1 MKKKCIV
8 SIIIV
13 YCMYFMLS
21 YFFYLNSND
30 CIVFRK
36 LIDKYS
42 FYNFLINY
50 DNAVNLCYLILVI
63 ILIATGGWILRYNF
77 FKQETFRLQ
86 EVVIFLLFVVC
97 TTSSIILYEN
107 SKSNYNISIEYILY
121 ALFTNSLLVAIIEEL
136 FFRTLILQLMLI
148 VVNSNEKYI
157 VIIINGIL
165 FALMHMFNIISN
177 IKIIGYSEAL
187 QGFVMICLLSCLLA
201 ACYITYKN
209 VIICILVHAG
219 YNMTTSLV
227 LDSARKKYLM
237 LYIGLIT
244 LILVVRNIKERKRVK
259 WEAS

>member
-136 FFRTLILQLMLI
+136 FF
-148 VVNSNEKYI
+148 
-157 VIIINGIL
+157 
-165 FALMHMFNIISN
+165 
-177 IKIIGYSEAL
+177 
-187 QGFVMICLLSCLLA
+187 
-201 ACYITYKN
+201 
-209 VIICILVHAG
+209 
-219 YNMTTSLV
+219 
-227 LDSARKKYLM
+227 
-237 LYIGLIT
+237 
-244 LILVVRNIKERKRVK
+244 
-259 WEAS
+259 

>member
-97 TTSSIILYEN
+97 TTSSIILY
-107 SKSNYNISIEYILY
+107 
-121 ALFTNSLLVAIIEEL
+121 
-136 FFRTLILQLMLI
+136 
-148 VVNSNEKYI
+148 
-157 VIIINGIL
+157 
-165 FALMHMFNIISN
+165 
-177 IKIIGYSEAL
+177 
-187 QGFVMICLLSCLLA
+187 
-201 ACYITYKN
+201 
-209 VIICILVHAG
+209 
-219 YNMTTSLV
+219 
-227 LDSARKKYLM
+227 
-237 LYIGLIT
+237 
-244 LILVVRNIKERKRVK
+244 
-259 WEAS
+259 